1 MAEYLS
7 PIDQLNPV
15 IKDVLLNRPT
25 KFPEEAFKAG
35 VDLFG
40 RNYRD
45 QFARIDETPSFML
58 DVLVD
63 APRALR
69 ERYVDTALTAAE
81 DLMGVAKQNKPRP
94 IGNLPANAAVKGTG
108 PRGNTVGSDADPN
121 TPGLQGPGAPGAS
134 TTKSQPG
141 GTKAPGYDKGS
152 TTNYLNTL
160 SEAIVEQLRAGNEQ
174 NAMVLSEEYRRS
186 QLELEKERLA
196 HATDLLSKA
205 QMGQMREKTRRDV
218 IDGWR
223 KIQQEKIRANTVM
236 ATAMMN
242 TAYLAATPNANV
254 LSALNVASDS
264 AMRAFQPG
272 QAVN

>member
-7 PIDQLNPV
+7 PDVDRLNPL
-15 IKDVLLNRPT
+15 IRDTLLNKPIGDREPNIADMGLDVAGGLVNDYI
-25 KFPEEAFKAG
+25 FP
-35 VDLFG
+35 
-40 RNYRD
+40 YRD
-45 QFARIDETPSFML
+45 IRGIQAANQYKPVSYGSLPPS
-58 DVLVD
+58 
-63 APRALR
+63 
-69 ERYVDTALTAAE
+69 AAI
-81 DLMGVAKQNKPRP
+81 R
-94 IGNLPANAAVKGTG
+94 GTG

-134 TTKSQPG
+134 TTESQPG
-141 GTKAPGYDKGS
+141 GIKAPGYSTNS
-152 TTNYLNTL
+152 TTGVIDRIFDLYGQQLEQANQQNQRITSPEYLDD
-160 SEAIVEQLRAGNEQ
+160 QLRRRK
-174 NAMVLSEEYRRS
+174 EE
-186 QLELEKERLA
+186 LA
-196 HATDLLSKA
+196 YATDILSKA

>member
-25 KFPEEAFKAG
+25 KFPEEGFKAG

-45 QFARIDETPSFML
+45 QFARIDEAPSFML

-81 DLMGVAKQNKPRP
+81 DLLGVTKQNEPRP
-94 IGNLPANAAVKGTG
+94 IGNLPPSAAVKGTG

-134 TTKSQPG
+134 TTESQ
-141 GTKAPGYDKGS
+141 KAPGYGTGA

-160 SEAIVEQLRAGNEQ
+160 SEAILEQLKAGNEQ

-196 HATDLLSKA
+196 HATGLLAKA
-205 QMGQMREKTRRDV
+205 QMGQMREKTRRDT
-218 IDGWR
+218 IEQWR
-223 KIQQEKIRANTVM
+223 KLESDKIRANTVM